1 MADQNDSTP
10 STTDQKIPDYSRG
23 PIVARCDPW
32 YRIKQSVVVIICLG
46 AGLWCLYDGFYR
58 FPKENAQW
66 NPAHGVKPPHGPYDA
81 PLNKALGLVLPPLGI
96 FFLVRMLRSTRG
108 EYRLDGDTLHVPG
121 HPPIPLS
128 SIRLIDKAIWE
139 RKGIARI
146 EYELGESGQRNS
158 FKLDDIAYLREPTDQ
173 ILDRIEAYAASVAA
187 AASATSDTST
197 SA

>member
-1 MADQNDSTP
+1 
-10 STTDQKIPDYSRG
+10 
-23 PIVARCDPW
+23 
-32 YRIKQSVVVIICLG
+32 
-46 AGLWCLYDGFYR
+46 
-58 FPKENAQW
+58 
-66 NPAHGVKPPHGPYDA
+66 
-81 PLNKALGLVLPPLGI
+81 
-96 FFLVRMLRSTRG
+96 MLRSTRG